1 MMNHLLD
8 RETLVYLSPYLIS
21 FGVLVILGLYAWHR
35 RQVAGAREFALYTW
49 ATSLFT
55 LFFMLEL
62 ITNEIGEKILWDNF
76 QYVVMLIAPILFIIF
91 VLSYSGWRPVIPR
104 FAGLLIVFAPILLA
118 ALLFTDSLHGFF
130 RPDSTLIPGE
140 PFSALRY
147 SFTLLFWLIIFYV
160 YALMFL
166 GIFYLIRLLT
176 RSDQLYR
183 RQVAIILVGILI
195 LLITAIL
202 PVFDVV
208 LVFQRDITPFGFLVC
223 NLVIAWGLFRYHF
236 LDVVPVA
243 YHTVVYSNPDAVII
257 LDARE
262 RIVDMNPAAVHMAG
276 KKLEE
281 VLGCHVKEVFDLIPG
296 MIAGLENLPET
307 HKEFSH
313 SVNGEARLF
322 DLRVSTLIDNSG
334 QKRGWAIVARDI
346 TVSKQSEIEL
356 KKRTEQLERANRKL
370 EATNTRL
377 HVLGKAKDEFVSN
390 VSHELRTP
398 ISNLKLYIDLL
409 RMRPENQARYLDTLE
424 RETNRLE
431 NMIEGLL
438 MLSRLDQ
445 ERVAFHF
452 HPVDLNELV
461 EEYVLDRGQLAES
474 KGLHL
479 QRKLT
484 PGLPLVKADRNLI
497 GQVLSILLTNALNYT
512 PEGGMVSVSTQSC
525 QRDGQEWVGML
536 VMDNGRGIPE
546 DEQRQLFTRFFRGSA
561 AQEAEVAGTGLGLAI
576 CKEIVT
582 RHKGTIEV
590 ASSGLPG
597 EGSLFSVWL
606 PAQFSMEEPDE
617 E

>member
-1 MMNHLLD
+1 
-8 RETLVYLSPYLIS
+8 
-21 FGVLVILGLYAWHR
+21 
-35 RQVAGAREFALYTW
+35 
-49 ATSLFT
+49 
-55 LFFMLEL
+55 
-62 ITNEIGEKILWDNF
+62 
-76 QYVVMLIAPILFIIF
+76 
-91 VLSYSGWRPVIPR
+91 
-104 FAGLLIVFAPILLA
+104 
-118 ALLFTDSLHGFF
+118 
-130 RPDSTLIPGE
+130 
-140 PFSALRY
+140 
-147 SFTLLFWLIIFYV
+147 LIIFYV